1 MVFCALNAMY
11 FVATAGFVTGMYVAP
26 PEARA
31 MSAHGQRMAKKRE
44 KDDVAQ
50 ALMEAASKGNN
61 KAKGKR

>member
-44 KDDVAQ
+44 KVRAVYVVVCCVAK
-50 ALMEAASKGNN
+50 AA
-61 KAKGKR
+61 